1 MDAIIREDI
10 DFILD
15 SKVDWQ
21 SFRNKTV
28 LITGAYG
35 TLLSYVTWTLL
46 RLNER
51 DPSFNVTVIALVRDT
66 HKAALRFGEY
76 AAGGH
81 LRVVQHDL
89 TSSITI
95 SEHVDFI
102 IHGAGYGSPQWF
114 TRDPVAVL
122 LPNVIGTYHLLEF
135 ARAKPVESFLFF
147 SSGAV
152 YSAWPPHEVVAENEG
167 GYLDPLDVANSYAE
181 GKRIGETMCKCWHS
195 QFNIPVR
202 MVRSAH
208 IYGPTMDINTDDR
221 LVAAFVK
228 DIVNGRPLTIK
239 SDGLAKR
246 SFCYIADATVAY
258 FKVLLG
264 GAEGEAYNVGNDSA
278 YVSVRD
284 LAEILVVTFP
294 ELKLTI
300 NAAPP
305 APDGSTTSNRM
316 LLSSKKIE
324 SLGWKCAFTIPAG
337 VRRTVESIAARR
349 R

>member
-10 DFILD
+10 DFVLD
-15 SKVDWQ
+15 SDVKWE

-51 DPSFNVTVIALVRDT
+51 DPTLNVNVIALVRDT
-66 HKAALRFGEY
+66 QKAAGKFSEY
-76 AAGGH
+76 VASEH
-81 LRVVQHDL
+81 LTLVRHDL
-89 TSSITI
+89 ASRIDI
-95 SEHVDFI
+95 SERVDFI

-135 ARAKPVESFLFF
+135 ARARSIESFLFF

-152 YSAWPPHEVVAENEG
+152 YSAWPPHEIVSENEG

-181 GKRIGETMCKCWHS
+181 GKRVAETMCKCWHH
-195 QFNIPVR
+195 QFKVPVR

-208 IYGPTMDINTDDR
+208 IYGPTMDIDKDNR
-221 LVAAFVK
+221 LVASFVN

-239 SDGLAKR
+239 SDGLARR

-258 FKVLLG
+258 FKVLLE
-264 GAEGEAYNVGNDSA
+264 GAQGEAYNVGNDRA

-284 LAEILVVTFP
+284 LAEILVATFP

-300 NAAPP
+300 DAAPP
-305 APDGSTTSNRM
+305 ALDGSTTSNRM
-316 LLSSKKIE
+316 LISSRKIE
-324 SLGWKCAFTIPAG
+324 NLGWKCAFTIPEGA
-337 VRRTVESIAARR
+337 RRTVESIRAGRR
-349 R
+349 